1 MAAASDSEDD
11 EPCVAYMFDA
21 AAATERRELVIGT
34 LQIAYFCLADD
45 DAAATHHISGHSA
58 WPAASTLAR
67 RIAERWTPTASVL
80 ELGCGCGTVALTCA
94 ALGCPRVAFSD
105 RDAGALDLAR
115 RGLEANAF
123 EACAATFD
131 QRAWGASQSE
141 GERFELV
148 VGSDLIYDPGVV
160 TPLIATAVASL
171 APGGRFLL
179 AQSFALGDESA
190 AALAAACDGH
200 GLALEVIEAAGD
212 ARVWEAVAPPR

>member
-1 MAAASDSEDD
+1 M
-11 EPCVAYMFDA
+11 
-21 AAATERRELVIGT
+21 
-34 LQIAYFCLADD
+34 
-45 DAAATHHISGHSA
+45 SA
-58 WPAASTLAR
+58 R
-67 RIAERWTPTASVL
+67 KEVR
-80 ELGCGCGTVALTCA
+80 
-94 ALGCPRVAFSD
+94 
-105 RDAGALDLAR
+105 GALDLAR

-160 TPLIATAVASL
+160 APLIATAVASL

-190 AALAAACDGH
+190 AALAAEPAALSGIGASAKRPKVPANPVRGSTRIQIDYYGDTRSPTRTSPLGSRAVGH
-200 GLALEVIEAAGD
+200 N
-212 ARVWEAVAPPR
+212 PSCN